1 MTNLTGVRLFN
12 RYDAEGIDEAT
23 YRAAR
28 SGVFSEPQCDLC
40 YDEELPAL
48 PEGST
53 VLAVE
58 SLPGQYD
65 QRADSCAQCIQ
76 MITCGERPL
85 IRTARIYV
93 LSGSL
98 TAEDLV
104 AIKGD
109 LINPVES
116 REASLDKPETLS
128 LSLIHIFV
136 GQCVYFHLQI
146 VYGKRGGNG
155 FGCA

>member
-1 MTNLTGVRLFN
+1 MAHVFRRYTEKRDGFDVEAKALLKDLTGTLGVTNLTGVRLFN

-58 SLPGQYD
+58 SLPGQ
-65 QRADSCAQCIQ
+65 
-76 MITCGERPL
+76 
-85 IRTARIYV
+85 
-93 LSGSL
+93 
-98 TAEDLV
+98 
-104 AIKGD
+104 
-109 LINPVES
+109 
-116 REASLDKPETLS
+116 
-128 LSLIHIFV
+128 
-136 GQCVYFHLQI
+136 
-146 VYGKRGGNG
+146 
-155 FGCA
+155 